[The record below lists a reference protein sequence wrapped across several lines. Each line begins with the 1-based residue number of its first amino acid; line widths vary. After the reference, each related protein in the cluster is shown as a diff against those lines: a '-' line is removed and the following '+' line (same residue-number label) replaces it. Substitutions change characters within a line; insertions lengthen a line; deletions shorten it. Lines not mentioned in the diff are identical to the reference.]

1 MKCQSNFRFSFR
13 STVFI
18 PKGAEI
24 FTTYIWPHL
33 STRRRR
39 RSLCDGWHFSCT
51 CLRCSDP
58 AEMGALTSA
67 VLCKAC
73 DDGGYLLN
81 ENPLEGLVE
90 SPTTSEIWK
99 CHKCK
104 IKGDSQDINETVEAL
119 NDKLKDLT
127 RNDLEGNLDLL
138 TKGRESLHVNHHILT
153 ELRARIIPIICRQPP
168 KQIFH
173 FSQDVIELKRRLCK
187 ENLAVLNIISP
198 GRSLQRGGLLFELQ
212 EAEFFIAKFKLENE
226 MISEDDFVEQL
237 SQCKKLLLE
246 CGQCLFKERP
256 NSMEHFYEQSAMA
269 SLKQYN
275 QMLM

>member
-1 MKCQSNFRFSFR
+1 MVFFPFR

-33 STRRRR
+33 STCRRRQTLR
-39 RSLCDGWHFSCT
+39 EGWHFSCT

-67 VLCKAC
+67 VLCQGC
-73 DDGGYLLN
+73 DGGYLLH
-81 ENPLEGLVE
+81 ENPLE
-90 SPTTSEIWK
+90 SPTTSDLDVVEDEHWK
-99 CHKCK
+99 CHKCE
-104 IKGDSQDINETVEAL
+104 IKGDSNNINEIVKGL
-119 NDKLKDLT
+119 NDELNDLM
-127 RNDLEGNLDLL
+127 RNDLEGNMDLL
-138 TKGRESLHVNHHILT
+138 TKCRESLHVNHYILT

-173 FSQDVIELKRRLCK
+173 FPQDVIELKRTLCK
-187 ENLAVLNIISP
+187 ENLAVLNIITP
-198 GRSLQRGGLLFELQ
+198 GRSVQRGGLLFELQ
-212 EAEFFIAKFKLENE
+212 ECEFFIAKFKLENE
-226 MISEDDFVEQL
+226 MITEDDFVGKL
-237 SQCKKLLLE
+237 SQCKNFLLE
-246 CGQCLFKERP
+246 CGQCLHKERP

-275 QMLM
+275 QMLT